1 MAKVALDITAKH
13 THDGIGIL
21 NETTFKQQVWF
32 HQPITD
38 IWNIGPGI
46 ARRLAKYG
54 VHDLA
59 GVCAMEEKTLYKE
72 FGVNA
77 EYLIDHAW
85 GQEPCTIAQIHS
97 YVPEGHSLMNGQ
109 VLPCDYTLEETR
121 MVMHE
126 MLDASVLELVQKG
139 LVAESISLSI
149 GYAHP
154 KIGANIE
161 DLDAYNSF
169 TPPTHR
175 RFYAHTGGTRKIG
188 RRTNSARVLKEHF
201 EALFNE
207 TTNNALPI
215 RRISI
220 GFGGL
225 LPEKYATT
233 TLFDDIEAE
242 SKERRR
248 QEAIIA
254 VREKFGKNAMLKG
267 TSLQEKATARERN
280 NQIGGH
286 RA

>member
-1 MAKVALDITAKH
+1 
-13 THDGIGIL
+13 
-21 NETTFKQQVWF
+21 
-32 HQPITD
+32 
-38 IWNIGPGI
+38 
-46 ARRLAKYG
+46 
-54 VHDLA
+54 
-59 GVCAMEEKTLYKE
+59 MEEETLYKE

-77 EYLIDHAW
+77 EFLIDHAW
-85 GQEPCTIAQIHS
+85 GQEPCTIEQIHS
-97 YVPEGHSLMNGQ
+97 YVPEGHSLVNGQ

-149 GYAHP
+149 GYARP
-154 KIGANIE
+154 KMSTNANAESPSANVETTHANSQRPIANVE
-161 DLDAYNSF
+161 DTHANPEASSTATKAPKTYATQTSFNPEDPLVYNSCNSF

-188 RRTNSARVLKEHF
+188 RRTNSARILKEHF

-207 TTNNALPI
+207 TTNDALPI

-254 VREKFGKNAMLKG
+254 VRQKFGKNAMLKG